1 MAIKR
6 GFTSLVLLSL
16 TISLIQSTLVTF
28 YVDHEVDQP
37 LDYVEINA
45 VIKVNGDSLEASI
58 QGAADKINRI

>member
-6 GFTSLVLLSL
+6 GFTSLLLFCL

-58 QGAADKINRI
+58 QGAQDKINRI